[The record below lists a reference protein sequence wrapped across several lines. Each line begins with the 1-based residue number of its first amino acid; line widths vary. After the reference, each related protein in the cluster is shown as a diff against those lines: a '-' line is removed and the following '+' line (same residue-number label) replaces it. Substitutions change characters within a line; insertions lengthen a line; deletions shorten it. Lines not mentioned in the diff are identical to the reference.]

1 MDWQKTPASDA
12 TGRGLISKIH
22 KQLIQLSKKKKSKNG
37 HQTYM
42 NFSKED
48 IQMANMHMKRC
59 STLLNIT
66 NYQKMQI
73 KTVRK
78 HYLTLVRMAIIERS
92 TNNKCQ
98 RRCGEKSY
106 TVGGNENRCSHHE
119 KQDKVSSKKK
129 KKNRRN

>member
-1 MDWQKTPASDA
+1 
-12 TGRGLISKIH
+12 
-22 KQLIQLSKKKKSKNG
+22 
-37 HQTYM
+37 
-42 NFSKED
+42 
-48 IQMANMHMKRC
+48 
-59 STLLNIT
+59 
-66 NYQKMQI
+66 MQI

-129 KKNRRN
+129 KKQKKLIIELLYEATIPLLSIYPDKTINKKDTHT